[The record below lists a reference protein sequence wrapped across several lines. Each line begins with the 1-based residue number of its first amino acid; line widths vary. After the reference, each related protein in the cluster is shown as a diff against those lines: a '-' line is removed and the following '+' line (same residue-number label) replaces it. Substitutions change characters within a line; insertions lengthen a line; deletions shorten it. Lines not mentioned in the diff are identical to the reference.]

1 MFDVFDKR
9 KNGICSTPSS
19 VRGSRFP
26 EENKREEYKRHSKQ
40 PKALT
45 EIWSG
50 DYGHS
55 KRLPASSFRAHQE
68 TSGILEYKIRKK
80 RSQPLD
86 YVMANRL
93 EVSDQCQSSG
103 RDSKY
108 S

>member
-1 MFDVFDKR
+1 MFGVFDRR
-9 KNGICSTPSS
+9 KNGICSAPSG

-26 EENKREEYKRHSKQ
+26 EENKREECKRHSRK

-55 KRLPASSFRAHQE
+55 KRLPASSFRAHQK
-68 TSGILEYKIRKK
+68 TSGILKYRIRKK
-80 RSQPLD
+80 RAQPPD
-86 YVMANRL
+86 YVMVNRL
-93 EVSDQCQSSG
+93 EVSDQCESNG

-108 S
+108 A